1 MTKKQRSCSLS
12 AFFIFHLQDIGSET
26 PSLILHQ
33 LFNQPYLTKS
43 PCCFLSFL
51 RGEYFMKNNNID
63 NTISPLPRNLKN
75 INFSKISKFKNIKP
89 SDNVKGQ
96 NLLQN
101 LLIFDMIE
109 SLLCILQFFFHLHYS
124 IGSIFLSFFGTL
136 FQINF
141 ETLGLKFSNET
152 RFCET
157 ACILTTF
164 RKFHF

>member
-1 MTKKQRSCSLS
+1 MKQNNEKSREVFSLS
-12 AFFIFHLQDIGSET
+12 AFLIFHLQDIGSET
-26 PSLILHQ
+26 PSLMLHQ

-63 NTISPLPRNLKN
+63 NIISPLPRNLKN

-89 SDNVKGQ
+89 NDNVKKY
-96 NLLQN
+96 N

-124 IGSIFLSFFGTL
+124 IRQYLFVFFWY
-136 FQINF
+136 FV
-141 ETLGLKFSNET
+141 SNKVRDPRLEVQQ
-152 RFCET
+152 
-157 ACILTTF
+157 
-164 RKFHF
+164 

>member
-1 MTKKQRSCSLS
+1 MKQNNEKSREVFSLS
-12 AFFIFHLQDIGSET
+12 AFLIFHLQDIGSET
-26 PSLILHQ
+26 PSLMLHQ

-63 NTISPLPRNLKN
+63 NTISPFPRNLKN

-96 NLLQN
+96 NLLKN

-109 SLLCILQFFFHLHYS
+109 SLHCILQFFFHLHYS
-124 IGSIFLSFFGTL
+124 IRQYLFVFFWY
-136 FQINF
+136 FV
-141 ETLGLKFSNET
+141 SNKVRDPRLE
-152 RFCET
+152 
-157 ACILTTF
+157 LQQ
-164 RKFHF
+164 